1 MSDNPAGFDAL
12 RRVAY
17 DFVKRHGKDPVSLE
31 RACRDFMNVSKADA
45 SFGDI
50 SDVDVKRLIDDIVRW
65 TIRKYN
71 PPKRRPE
78 RHREERAATMIL
90 APEFLEIASERYG
103 KATVRNAAR
112 VSGQSK
118 STLARHLARQGISP
132 RREAKIKQLP
142 ASTQNLLRILDETF
156 YRRAEGVLRVAELL
170 EAIWKTP
177 PIKLPRSTLASRRK
191 ALTTMLTAISQNNL
205 GYHTITKDDYVA
217 VRRGRNFRS
226 LSEAVSRIEEDC
238 RNNRFVGV
246 CVPRAVDKTLFWND
260 PYILHLLEI
269 LDMSATEHF
278 YPPERLTSIFFFKRP
293 LIDLTPLLP
302 WLHRAH
308 FSDYSSSIGYNLAL
322 LGGRILEPTVRRAAS
337 QVALQLQMLVGY
349 CGPFRLCVDA
359 FDMVDHILDVMAH
372 AKHHAPGSFCRLS
385 YLRASLDNREETYEE
400 LREELRGMLALEQ
413 SGEWQAPDEQTLRS
427 YLTAH

>member
-1 MSDNPAGFDAL
+1 MSDNPAAFDAL
-12 RRVAY
+12 RCVAY

-31 RACRDFMNVSKADA
+31 GACRDFMSISKADG
-45 SFGDI
+45 SLGDI
-50 SDVDVKRLIDDIVRW
+50 SDVDVKRLIDDVVRW

-142 ASTQNLLRILDETF
+142 ANTQKLLRILDETF
-156 YRRAEGVLRVAELL
+156 DRRAEGVLRVAELL
-170 EAIWKTP
+170 EAIWEASASG
-177 PIKLPRSTLASRRK
+177 LPRSTLASRRK
-191 ALTTMLTAISQNNL
+191 ALGTMLAVVAKSNL
-205 GYHTITKDDYVA
+205 GYHSVTKGDFVA

-226 LSEAVSRIEEDC
+226 LSEAVVRIEDDC
-238 RNNRFVGV
+238 RNNRFVSV
-246 CVPRAVDKTLFWND
+246 VVPRAIDKILFWND
-260 PYILHLLEI
+260 PYILHMLEI
-269 LDMSATEHF
+269 LEMSATEHF
-278 YPPERLTSIFFFKRP
+278 YPPERLNSIFFFKRP

-322 LGGRILEPTVRRAAS
+322 LGEKILDPTVRKAAS
-337 QVALQLQMLVGY
+337 QVSMQLQMLVGY
-349 CGPFRLCVDA
+349 CGPFRICVDA
-359 FDMVDHILDVMAH
+359 FDMVDYILDVMSH
-372 AKHHAPGSFCRLS
+372 AKQYAPGSFCRLS
-385 YLRASLDNREETYEE
+385 YLRASLENRDETYEE

-413 SGEWQAPDEQTLRS
+413 SGEWQAPDEQTLRC
-427 YLTAH
+427 YLPEH